1 MSEWVKLKI
10 PDFAT
15 IISGATPATNVSEF
29 WDGEIVWITPNDL
42 SKLRSRFIDTS
53 ERKISL
59 QGLKSASTT
68 VTPARSVVMSSRA
81 PIGYFGIP
89 TEDFT
94 TNQGCKSFV
103 LSDEHDAEFHYYNF
117 VYHADLFKR
126 YGSGST
132 FMEISKSNIEKL
144 SFLVPVDVMEQR
156 KIAKILSTVDDV
168 IEQTEAAIKKYQAI
182 KAGMMQDLFT
192 RGIDTRTGKLR
203 PTIEEAPELYKESE
217 LGWIPKEWDVMLIT
231 DYSNI
236 VTGSTP
242 STGINEY
249 WNGHINWIT
258 PADMSKI
265 KHQYFTDTD
274 RKITAKGMTSC
285 SANLLPER
293 SIVMS
298 SRAPIGYFAIGLKPF
313 TSNQG
318 CKSFELKHGH
328 VSEFHYYNMLHS
340 VRKFLQLGNGST
352 FTEVSKSEIE
362 KIKLPVPVY
371 NEEQQ
376 AISCI
381 LISCDESI
389 RKEENALIKYRLIKQ
404 GLMADLLTGKVRVN
418 LNEKK
423 VENG

>member
-1 MSEWVKLKI
+1 MYKAISDLCRIEYGASPNKVRSDDNTGIEIYGTGGKVGFSKEVLFQEPLVVVARKGTLDNPILVDKPCWV
-10 PDFAT
+10 
-15 IISGATPATNVSEF
+15 
-29 WDGEIVWITPNDL
+29 
-42 SKLRSRFIDTS
+42 IDT
-53 ERKISL
+53 
-59 QGLKSASTT
+59 AY
-68 VTPARSVVMSSRA
+68 AA
-81 PIGYFGIP
+81 IP
-89 TEDFT
+89 NCD
-94 TNQGCKSFV
+94 
-103 LSDEHDAEFHYYNF
+103 
-117 VYHADLFKR
+117 
-126 YGSGST
+126 
-132 FMEISKSNIEKL
+132 
-144 SFLVPVDVMEQR
+144 VDVRWLFYQLLLFDLKRLNESTGVPSISRDYLKKQKIVSQELDVQR
-156 KIAKILSTVDDV
+156 KIADILSTVDDV
-168 IEQTEAAIKKYQAI
+168 IEQTEAAIDKYQAI
-182 KAGMMQDLFT
+182 KAGIMQDLFT
-192 RGIDTRTGKLR
+192 RGIDTQTGKLR

-418 LNEKK
+418 LNDNK